1 MRDDPVETFLEQ
13 LAGRVPT
20 PGGGA
25 TAALHAAQAAAL
37 VAMVG
42 RYSNTPKYAEHADRI
57 TDIVRTA
64 DRLRSDALRL
74 AEADVDA
81 FGAVSGAFKL
91 PKDTSDQAVARTEA
105 IAAALVEAG
114 RVPANVVRVAD
125 EILSL
130 AEELEPIGNPN
141 VISDVAA
148 AADATRAAATTA
160 RVNVEINLSGITDQD
175 IVAELV
181 TAVTDV
187 DDLALRADKVTAAV
201 RDRIGR

>member
-1 MRDDPVETFLEQ
+1 MRDDTVQNFLEQ
-13 LAGRVPT
+13 LAARAPT

-42 RYSNTPKYAEHADRI
+42 RYSDTAKYAAHADRI
-57 TDIVRTA
+57 AHIVLTA
-64 DRLRSDALRL
+64 DQLRSAAMQL
-74 AEADVDA
+74 AEADVAA
-81 FGAVSGAFKL
+81 FGAVGAAYKL
-91 PKDTSDQAVARTEA
+91 PKDTSGQGSARAAA
-105 IAAALVEAG
+105 IAAALIGAG
-114 RVPANVVRVAD
+114 RVPANVIRVAD

-160 RVNVEINLSGITDQD
+160 RVNVEINLGGITDQD
-175 IVAELV
+175 VVAELV
-181 TAVTDV
+181 SAVADV
-187 DDLALRADKVTAAV
+187 DDLALRADKVTAIV
-201 RDRIGR
+201 RDRITR

>member
-1 MRDDPVETFLEQ
+1 MRDDTVENFLEQ

-42 RYSNTPKYAEHADRI
+42 RYSDTAKYAAHADRI

-64 DRLRSDALRL
+64 DRLREHALRL

-81 FGAVSGAFKL
+81 FGAVGGAFKL
-91 PKDTSDQAVARTEA
+91 PNDTTDQAADRAAA
-105 IAAALVEAG
+105 IAAALIEAG
-114 RVPANVVRVAD
+114 RVPANVIRVAD
-125 EILSL
+125 EILCL

-160 RVNVEINLSGITDQD
+160 RVNVEINLGGITDQD
-175 IVAELV
+175 VVAELV
-181 TAVTDV
+181 TAVADV
-187 DDLALRADKVTAAV
+187 DDLSLRADKVTAAV
-201 RDRIGR
+201 RDRLTR

>member
-1 MRDDPVETFLEQ
+1 MRDDTVENFLEQ
-13 LAGRVPT
+13 HAGRAPT

-57 TDIVRTA
+57 NDIVLTA
-64 DRLRSDALRL
+64 DRLRAGALRL

-81 FGAVSGAFKL
+81 FGAVGGAYKL
-91 PKDTSDQAVARTEA
+91 PKDSPDQAVARTEA

-114 RVPANVVRVAD
+114 RVPANVVRLAD
-125 EILSL
+125 EILCL
-130 AEELEPIGNPN
+130 AEELEPIGNPS

-148 AADATRAAATTA
+148 AADAARAAATTA
-160 RVNVEINLSGITDQD
+160 RVNVEINLGGIIDQD

-181 TAVTDV
+181 TAIADV
-187 DDLALRADKVTAAV
+187 DDFSLRADKVTAAV
-201 RDRIGR
+201 RDRIAR

>member
-1 MRDDPVETFLEQ
+1 MRDDTVRSFLEQ
-13 LAGRVPT
+13 LASRAPT

-42 RYSNTPKYAEHADRI
+42 RYSDTAKYAAHADRI

-64 DRLRSDALRL
+64 DRLRSEALRL

-81 FGAVSGAFKL
+81 FGAVGGAFKL
-91 PKDTSDQAVARTEA
+91 PKDTPDDVSTRAAA
-105 IAAALVEAG
+105 IAAALVGAG
-114 RVPANVVRVAD
+114 RVPANVIRVAG
-125 EILSL
+125 EILTL

-148 AADATRAAATTA
+148 AADAARAAASTA
-160 RVNVEINLSGITDQD
+160 RVNVEINLGGITDQD
-175 IVAELV
+175 VVAELV
-181 TAVTDV
+181 NAVAVV
-187 DDLALRADKVTAAV
+187 DDLSLRADKVTTAV
-201 RDRIGR
+201 RDRISR

>member
-1 MRDDPVETFLEQ
+1 MRDDTVQNFLEQ
-13 LAGRVPT
+13 LAARAPT

-42 RYSNTPKYAEHADRI
+42 RYSDTAKYAAHADRI
-57 TDIVRTA
+57 AHIVRTA
-64 DRLRSDALRL
+64 DQLRSDALQL
-74 AEADVDA
+74 AEADVAA
-81 FGAVSGAFKL
+81 FGVVGAAYKL
-91 PKDTSDQAVARTEA
+91 GKDTTDQVSARAAA
-105 IAAALVEAG
+105 IAAALIGAG
-114 RVPANVVRVAD
+114 RVPANVIRVAD

-160 RVNVEINLSGITDQD
+160 RVNVEINLGGITDQD
-175 IVAELV
+175 VVAELV
-181 TAVTDV
+181 SAVADV
-187 DDLALRADKVTAAV
+187 DDLALRADKVTANV
-201 RDRIGR
+201 RDRITR